1 LHTTRGADAL
11 ETDAVLELVDLEDV
25 RGALAESRRVALDCG
40 AP

>member
-1 LHTTRGADAL
+1 VPQAAWDSL

-25 RGALAESRRVALDCG
+25 RGALAEGKRVVLDCG